1 MAEKIAVIGAGVM
14 GLACAYDLLKS
25 GHEVHIY
32 EADDRIGGMAAHF
45 DFKGINVERYY
56 HFICKPDEH
65 LFTLLDELDIKD
77 TLKWRDTYM
86 GYYFKGKLHDWGN
99 PIALLKFPGLDL
111 ISKLRYGFHA
121 FFSTKINDWQHLDNQ
136 EASVWIKKWIGNK
149 SYDVLWKRLF
159 ELKFF
164 EYKDN
169 LSAAWIWTRIKRV
182 GTSRKSMMQEQMG
195 YLEGGSETLLIHM
208 EQAIKKMGGQIHLQ
222 QTVQKIESQN
232 IESGIN
238 RVSTIVVNGEERNYD
253 AVFSTIPLPFV
264 ADMVEALPESYKEKY
279 RAIKNMGVVC
289 VIFQL
294 DKPVSRNFWL
304 NISDEN
310 IDIPGLIEFS
320 NLRPFERN
328 VVYVPYY
335 MPQTHSK
342 HEMSDDEFIA
352 EARSYIKQVN
362 PELTDYSFIHAHVSR
377 YGFAQPVCPP
387 GFAKTLPPIKT
398 PIENLFIADTSYYY
412 PEDRSISESV
422 RLGREMAAMLDN

>member
-1 MAEKIAVIGAGVM
+1 MMEDKRRRMRESITM
-14 GLACAYDLLKS
+14 
-25 GHEVHIY
+25 
-32 EADDRIGGMAAHF
+32 
-45 DFKGINVERYY
+45 VE
-56 HFICKPDEH
+56 
-65 LFTLLDELDIKD
+65 
-77 TLKWRDTYM
+77 
-86 GYYFKGKLHDWGN
+86 
-99 PIALLKFPGLDL
+99 
-111 ISKLRYGFHA
+111 
-121 FFSTKINDWQHLDNQ
+121 
-136 EASVWIKKWIGNK
+136 
-149 SYDVLWKRLF
+149 
-159 ELKFF
+159 
-164 EYKDN
+164 
-169 LSAAWIWTRIKRV
+169 
-182 GTSRKSMMQEQMG
+182 SMMQEQMG